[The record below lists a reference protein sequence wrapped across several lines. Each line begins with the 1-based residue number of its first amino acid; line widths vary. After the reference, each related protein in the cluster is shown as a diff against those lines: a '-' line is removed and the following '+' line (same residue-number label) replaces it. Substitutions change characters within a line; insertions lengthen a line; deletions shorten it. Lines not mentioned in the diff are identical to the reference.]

1 MIARQNTIL
10 RTTSYAP
17 DFFGVAEG
25 ISYTQ
30 KDVSKWQTNFISGKY
45 KARDDVKTNSPGE
58 YDFIKANAITFLSNP
73 LADIYQAF
81 PSYVGTAIL
90 GDGGSLYS
98 LAEVADDKR
107 NFLCAALVYATEKN
121 LNYGLAVKQY
131 LLAQIGQSTTN
142 LGDTVRWA
150 SDVIGDLSP
159 SYYFASWVHK
169 NLIAYEYT
177 RNLFTALEQQ
187 AMQEW
192 FFKISIYFK
201 DRNIN
206 VSMEKIWNNRYTETW
221 TATGSYEF
229 TARLTHYG
237 GNTTLSRQRFYNNR
251 RAIGVSLFGSIGLL
265 LKRFG
270 HTILPTNVGLT
281 TTGEVNTKIDEMI
294 RDANIYTKE
303 TLRFSVYAD
312 NISSEFERSILS
324 SGTDANDSERGF
336 TYVANTFNSL
346 CRFASNQLRCI
357 NAGVSGLT
365 NLFDYST
372 SAGYSAGGA
381 NTIGGTKTLLNVW
394 LELAKLYK
402 GERLIYGTDVLANN
416 GNANYLI
423 NGRENLTPFREYL
436 LTFAFVAEANELY
449 WNNDTLRQLY
459 LGNISGSLYP
469 TLANTGSEGSH
480 RPQGLAHGFDVV
492 NLFKF
497 L

>member
-1 MIARQNTIL
+1 MRQLL
-10 RTTSYAP
+10 RTTSYNTNAFTIP
-17 DFFGVAEG
+17 EGV
-25 ISYTQ
+25 SYSTQ
-30 KDVSKWQTNFISGKY
+30 DLSRWQSNFTNGKY
-45 KARDDVKTNSPGE
+45 KARNDVKTNSPGE
-58 YDFIKANAITFLSNP
+58 YDFIKANAITFLANP
-73 LADIYQAF
+73 LADIYVAF

-90 GDGGSLYS
+90 GDGGGTYT

-107 NFLCAALVYATEKN
+107 NFLCAAFVYATEKN
-121 LNYGLAVKQY
+121 LNYGLAVKKY
-131 LLAQIGQSTTN
+131 LLAQIAESTVN

-150 SDVIGDLSP
+150 SDTIGDLSP
-159 SYYFASWVHK
+159 SYYFASWAMK
-169 NLIAYEYT
+169 NLSAYEYT
-177 RNLFTALEQQ
+177 RNLYTALEQQ
-187 AMQEW
+187 AIQEW
-192 FFKISIYFK
+192 FFKMAIYFK

-206 VSMEKIWNNRYTETW
+206 VSMEKIWNNRYTESW

-229 TARLTHYG
+229 TPRLTHYN
-237 GNTTLSRQRFYNNR
+237 GNNTFSRQRFYNNR

-270 HTILPTNVGLT
+270 HAILPSNVALT
-281 TTGEVNTKIDEMI
+281 TTLEVNTKIDEMI
-294 RDANIYTKE
+294 RDANIYVKE
-303 TLRFSVYAD
+303 TLLFSVYPD
-312 NISSEFERSILS
+312 NISSEFERSV
-324 SGTDANDSERGF
+324 SGSVGDADDSERGF
-336 TYVANTFNSL
+336 TYVANTFGTL

-365 NLFDYST
+365 NLFTYST
-372 SAGYSAGGA
+372 SAGYDSGSGA

-394 LELAKLYK
+394 LELARLYK

-423 NGRENLTPFREYL
+423 DGREIVSPAREFL
-436 LTFAFVAEANELY
+436 LTLAFVAEANELY
-449 WNNDTLRQLY
+449 FNNTILRDLY
-459 LGNISGSLYP
+459 LGNIAGSLYP